1 MVDTTIPQVENDM
14 LWINE
19 GFVLDDAGNMIT
31 TSYIDLRDKDNRT
44 VIPAL
49 VKGCKREHALED
61 GETVLISKLA
71 RFREYGEALI
81 RDEQEGFAKEEVVTL
96 AAETAADAAKR
107 RATEDLN
114 EAHQLLESGIRFVH
128 RVEHSSRK
136 TQRKNL
142 TFGKER
148 WIFSTSIRPKNDDEW
163 DAWRATLDDDY
174 NHVSEIGRPAKFAEA
189 LARMVT
195 EQIGPQGKDGWLTG
209 TSDGT
214 AGARTKHK
222 LQWVIHGPVVYTDRL
237 YDMLTDEGD
246 EVRRLVATLFAKPA
260 THAAQQEY
268 RFVVMNE
275 GATDETVLLK
285 ISGMM
290 RDALRPAEGGLIR
303 PSPSPADM
311 VGEDGLLLPRGLK
324 TSTTP
329 RYERKTVTERKKERE
344 ETRWETKSADGQTIS
359 SDIKQRE
366 SVKER
371 VSTQD
376 LDIEH
381 RGSWDLCPAEK
392 EGEAEAKHPVF
403 EIEQGSEEQNSRD
416 SEEEVAKD
424 LALAE
429 REWND
434 DRRPEDELRIPVIHR
449 GSGRTYK
456 SFEEMLDDPEAPMSP
471 STKTWEVSACS
482 PEEIVKSYGA
492 VATLAM
498 KIPQVEVEHRQDA
511 ASACWHALQCIN
523 NIYARLGD
531 IIDSVW
537 IERERFVVIH
547 IKDSEAL
554 KATGRIVIAPSGVY
568 SYCFKSSKSERIGHS
583 EGHLGKMFFPLGN
596 DVETFESFGWPG
608 KQDNKQLE
616 DKEKPEF

>member
-1 MVDTTIPQVENDM
+1 MENDM

-49 VKGCKREHALED
+49 VKGCKREHALEH
-61 GETVLISKLA
+61 GETVLISKPA
-71 RFREYGEALI
+71 RFREYGEVLI

-96 AAETAADAAKR
+96 AAETAVDAAKR
-107 RATEDLN
+107 HATEDLN
-114 EAHQLLESGIRFVH
+114 EAYQLLESSIKSVQ
-128 RVEHSSRK
+128 RVENKSRQ
-136 TQRKNL
+136 TQRNSL
-142 TFGKER
+142 TFGKEW
-148 WIFSTSIRPKNDDEW
+148 WIFSTSIRPKNNDEW

-174 NHVSEIGRPAKFAEA
+174 NHVSEIGQPAKFAEA

-195 EQIGPQGKDGWLTG
+195 EQIGPQGKEGWLTG

-222 LQWVIHGPVVYTDRL
+222 VQWVIHGPVVYTDRL
-237 YDMLTDEGD
+237 YDILAGEND
-246 EVRRLVATLFAKPA
+246 EVKKLAATLFAKSA

-290 RDALRPAEGGLIR
+290 RDALKPTEGGLVR
-303 PSPSPADM
+303 PSPLPADTL
-311 VGEDGLLLPRGLK
+311 GEDGLVLPRGLK

-329 RYERKTVTERKKERE
+329 RYKRRTVTEQEKERE
-344 ETRWETKSADGQTIS
+344 EIRWETKSADGQVVS

-371 VSTQD
+371 VSAQD

-381 RGSWDLCPAEK
+381 QESRDLCLAEK
-392 EGEAEAKHPVF
+392 EEETEVEHPVF
-403 EIEQGSEEQNSRD
+403 EIEEDSEEQSSRGSEE
-416 SEEEVAKD
+416 EITKD

-434 DRRPEDELRIPVIHR
+434 DRPPQDELTIPIIHK
-449 GSGRTYK
+449 GSGRTYR
-456 SFEEMLDDPEAPMSP
+456 SFGEMFNDPEAPMGP
-471 STKTWEVSACS
+471 STKTWEVSECS
-482 PEEIVKSYGA
+482 PEEIVKSYEA
-492 VATLAM
+492 AATLAM
-498 KIPQVEVEHRQDA
+498 KITRVEVEHRQSA

-537 IERERFVVIH
+537 IERGRFVVIH
-547 IKDSEAL
+547 LKDSEAL
-554 KATGRIVIAPSGVY
+554 KATGRIVIAPSGVCA
-568 SYCFKSSKSERIGHS
+568 YCFKSSKSELTGHM
-583 EGHLGKMFFPLGN
+583 EGHQGEIFFPLGN
-596 DVETFESFGWPG
+596 HVETFESFGWPG
-608 KQDNKQLE
+608 KQNDKQLE
-616 DKEKPEF
+616 DKKKPEF